1 MSNQQSAL
9 FQDALDVVG
18 SLPEYQQED
27 LLSVVRNRL
36 IEHRRD
42 SIVGN
47 IKKGKEDYTRGE
59 VKKGTVNDL
68 MKEIT
73 Q

>member
-27 LLSVVRNRL
+27 LIKIVRNRL
-36 IEHRRD
+36 IEHRRN
-42 SIVGN
+42 SIAEN
-47 IKKGKEDYTRGE
+47 IKKAKGDYTRGE

-68 MKEIT
+68 MKEIA